1 VETRGLSFYIF
12 QDSGYERKWYFH
24 IVKFPGMKILE
35 NSLKENLHG
44 LVLYCCYGD
53 SCSGFLYYWK
63 IARSQ
68 FLSANT
74 IGSLR
79 VDRSDEDGPLVF
91 MEVDPRFRDFAEMD
105 VVILKVKHEDFIPRK

>member
-1 VETRGLSFYIF
+1 MDWFYIAATA
-12 QDSGYERKWYFH
+12 
-24 IVKFPGMKILE
+24 ILI
-35 NSLKENLHG
+35 
-44 LVLYCCYGD
+44 LVSYTIG
-53 SCSGFLYYWK
+53 
-63 IARSQ
+63 RSQ
-68 FLSANT
+68 GVSEFLSANT

>member
-1 VETRGLSFYIF
+1 MDWFYTAATA
-12 QDSGYERKWYFH
+12 
-24 IVKFPGMKILE
+24 ILILV
-35 NSLKENLHG
+35 SYIIGRSHG
-44 LVLYCCYGD
+44 V
-53 SCSGFLYYWK
+53 SE
-63 IARSQ
+63 

-91 MEVDPRFRDFAEMD
+91 MEVDPSFKYFTEMDMD